1 MLILVVLAFLLL
13 IPPTLLFHWGPV

>member
-1 MLILVVLAFLLL
+1 MLILVGLAFLLL